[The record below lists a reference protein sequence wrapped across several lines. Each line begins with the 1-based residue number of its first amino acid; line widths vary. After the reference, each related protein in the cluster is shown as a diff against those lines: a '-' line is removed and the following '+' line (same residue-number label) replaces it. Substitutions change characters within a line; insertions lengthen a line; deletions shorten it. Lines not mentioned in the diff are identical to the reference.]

1 MGKRAFDFE
10 LAEQGFADNCSAGL
24 DRTVVSERCHDGT
37 KKAAAGRVNNTDKS
51 EMKLGK
57 TCMAGLQSCG
67 PGRVRNAESQ
77 KNIPVRGAP
86 SAQAAARADQYLLRP
101 GLLISTSLQCPV
113 QVVRPYLSGRVYGR
127 QHSASGHVTI

>member
-1 MGKRAFDFE
+1 MLGKRAFDFE

-67 PGRVRNAESQ
+67 PGRVRN
-77 KNIPVRGAP
+77 VLP
-86 SAQAAARADQYLLRP
+86 SRKKTYLLSVVHPPSRQRL
-101 GLLISTSLQCPV
+101 GLI
-113 QVVRPYLSGRVYGR
+113 
-127 QHSASGHVTI
+127 IIF